1 MLAIIA
7 GQGRLPGLIAGAQPA
22 PPLICA
28 LAGFEPEGIA
38 PDLVFRLETLGTL
51 LQQLQ
56 ARGVTEICLAGAVR
70 RPPVDPA
77 AIDTATRPLIPR
89 LTAAL
94 SRGDDGA
101 LRAVVEIFE
110 AAGFAMRAAQELRP
124 DLLPEAGCLSS
135 REPSE
140 EARADSAR
148 GAEIVA
154 ALSAA
159 DVGQG
164 CVVLKR
170 QALAIESAY
179 GTDWMLASLTAR
191 PDTAGGVLVK
201 MPKDGQ
207 DRRVD
212 LPTIGVTTVEAAAQ
226 ARLDGITIEAGGV
239 LVLDRDAVRAACD
252 RLGLFLWVREAAG

>member
-56 ARGVTEICLAGAVR
+56 
-70 RPPVDPA
+70 
-77 AIDTATRPLIPR
+77 
-89 LTAAL
+89 
-94 SRGDDGA
+94 
-101 LRAVVEIFE
+101 
-110 AAGFAMRAAQELRP
+110 
-124 DLLPEAGCLSS
+124 
-135 REPSE
+135 
-140 EARADSAR
+140 AR

>member
-28 LAGFEPEGIA
+28 LAGFEPEGLA

-94 SRGDDGA
+94 SRGDDE
-101 LRAVVEIFE
+101 V
-110 AAGFAMRAAQELRP
+110 AQ
-124 DLLPEAGCLSS
+124 
-135 REPSE
+135 
-140 EARADSAR
+140 
-148 GAEIVA
+148 
-154 ALSAA
+154 
-159 DVGQG
+159 
-164 CVVLKR
+164 
-170 QALAIESAY
+170 
-179 GTDWMLASLTAR
+179 
-191 PDTAGGVLVK
+191 
-201 MPKDGQ
+201 
-207 DRRVD
+207 
-212 LPTIGVTTVEAAAQ
+212 
-226 ARLDGITIEAGGV
+226 
-239 LVLDRDAVRAACD
+239 
-252 RLGLFLWVREAAG
+252 